1 MSIRACDQCSIRTS
15 VLRRA
20 PPPCPITSIQIMN
33 VTLEYPLTRTFR
45 WRWFTPAALL
55 GAFVVLIFLTLIN
68 SRSNHLCLPRIK
80 ATNEPFPVVPL
91 TGYEIVT
98 LFKDD
103 YNVAE
108 THWFYSFMP
117 FRRHSGPICDA
128 HLFKLGDSFTT
139 NYTFFYWSIE
149 SIIKPNAGKSGV
161 FYTGTP
167 LTSCDVSS
175 IYINGDLHTWNV
187 DFTVVIS
194 CKTDDNFP
202 ITARTSFSKSFLPG
216 LYQPLLATVRLDNEG
231 IPDFRGVVLDT
242 MCAIQF
248 SYYTYISVPD
258 LIFIVFLGLR

>member
-1 MSIRACDQCSIRTS
+1 
-15 VLRRA
+15 
-20 PPPCPITSIQIMN
+20 MN
-33 VTLEYPLTRTFR
+33 LTLEYPVTRTFR

-55 GAFVVLIFLTLIN
+55 GAFVILIILTVIN
-68 SRSNHLCLPRIK
+68 SRSKPSLQCIK
-80 ATNEPFPVVPL
+80 STDEPFLAVPL
-91 TGYEIVT
+91 TGYETVT

-103 YNVAE
+103 FNVIE

-139 NYTFFYWSIE
+139 NYTFFDWSIE
-149 SIIKPNAGKSGV
+149 SIVKPNAGKSGL

-175 IYINGDLHTWNV
+175 IYVNGDLYTWNV

-202 ITARTSFSKSFLPG
+202 ITARTSFSKGFLPG
-216 LYQPLLATVRLDNEG
+216 LYQPLLATVRLDDEG
-231 IPDFRGVVLDT
+231 IKDFRGLVLDA
-242 MCAIQF
+242 MYVCDSI
-248 SYYTYISVPD
+248 
-258 LIFIVFLGLR
+258 